1 MANSE
6 LLFRRLSAGNTA
18 EPDRTADE
26 KVPEAA
32 SKNPPKL
39 ALDP

>member
-18 EPDRTADE
+18 EPDRTAEE
-26 KVPEAA
+26 KVPEAEFKKPPRLA
-32 SKNPPKL
+32 SAP
-39 ALDP
+39 